1 MKLKNNLTRFAGGLF
16 ALSFLV
22 TGCSGIPTSSQV
34 YYGEEIAEDAS
45 TQFVRV
51 IARPPSIGMSPE
63 EIVRGFLDASADPS
77 ENYGI
82 ARQYLAVES
91 AGQWNPLTG
100 VEIYESSTVEVTGS
114 SETLN
119 VTASKIG
126 TISDLGRYQSGDPGS
141 EISRSFELEQDPAGQ
156 WRIAN
161 LSDGILLSSGDV
173 DRSFRSFP
181 IYFFN
186 TALTSLVTDAVLVPV
201 SNSGAATSLVRSL
214 LDGPSPYLSPVA
226 TSAFPVGT
234 ALTYGSV
241 PITNGVAQVDLSNE
255 VLGADEETRRAL
267 SAQLVWTLS
276 TLSNVSAV
284 QISVSGQALALNNV
298 GSLQTMQDWQSLST
312 MPNLDQTVLN
322 VIRSGKIF
330 SVIDEVENLKYVSQT
345 PLVFASPNVAD
356 TQIATVTADRK
367 SIQVTSTSESNFKL
381 VAQGDQISKPT
392 WDRDGNIYFSDFGQ
406 GVREVM
412 PDGSLRVVSVDASTL
427 GTSNQVKLVSVSPD
441 GVRVAVV
448 LSNGTQD
455 VIAVG
460 AIFKTDSET
469 RIIGLH
475 RIERSITSVKD
486 VAWSSSTSI
495 AAIGSDESTSDL
507 LYDVSLL
514 DGKTKLFSTP
524 IGAQQIS
531 VDGAGKLYISAV
543 DGANQLV
550 YQQSFGSWA
559 QIASGIGGFFTN

>member
-1 MKLKNNLTRFAGGLF
+1 MKLRNAKLRLTGGFL
-16 ALSFLV
+16 ALTFLL
-22 TGCSGIPTSSQV
+22 TGCAGIPTSSQV
-34 YYGEEIAEDAS
+34 YYGEEISEDTS

-51 IARPPSIGMSPE
+51 IARPPSEGMGPE

-82 ARQYLAVES
+82 ARQYLAVEI
-91 AGQWNPLTG
+91 AGKWNPLTG
-100 VEIYESSTVEVTGS
+100 IEIYESSTVEVTGDS
-114 SETLN
+114 AALN
-119 VTASKIG
+119 VTAGKIG
-126 TISDLGRYQSGDPGS
+126 TISDLGRYQSGDPGAEVS
-141 EISRSFELEQDPAGQ
+141 KSFDLEQDSAGQ
-156 WRIAN
+156 WRIGN

-186 TALTSLVTDAVLVPV
+186 TALTSLVTDTVLVPV

-255 VLGADEETRRAL
+255 VLGADEQTRRAL

-284 QISVSGQALALNNV
+284 QISVSGQPLALDNV

-312 MPNLDQTVLN
+312 SPNQDQTVLN
-322 VIRSGKIF
+322 VIRNEKIF
-330 SVIDEVENLKYVSQT
+330 SVINEAENLKYISQT
-345 PLVFASPNVAD
+345 PLVFASPDLTD

-367 SIQVTSTSESNFKL
+367 SIQVTNSAESNFKL

-412 PDGSLRVVSVDASTL
+412 PDGAIRVVSVDASTL
-427 GTSNQVKLVSVSPD
+427 GTSNQVKSVAVSSD

-475 RIERSITSVKD
+475 RIERSITSVRD
-486 VAWSSSTSI
+486 IVWSSPTSI
-495 AAIGSDESTSDL
+495 AAIGSDESKSDL
-507 LYDVSLL
+507 LFDVSLL

-524 IGAQQIS
+524 VGAQQVS
-531 VDGAGKLYISAV
+531 VDGTGKLYISAV
-543 DGANQLV
+543 DGTNQLV

>member
-1 MKLKNNLTRFAGGLF
+1 MRLRNKKLRFTGGLLAIAF
-16 ALSFLV
+16 VL
-22 TGCSGIPTSSQV
+22 TGCAGIPTSSQV
-34 YYGEEIAEDAS
+34 YYGEEISEDTS

-51 IARPPSIGMSPE
+51 IARPPSEGMSPE

-82 ARQYLAVES
+82 ARQYLAIES
-91 AGQWNPLTG
+91 AGEWNPSTG
-100 VEIYESSTVEVTGS
+100 IEIYESSTVQVSGGPEV
-114 SETLN
+114 LN
-119 VTASKIG
+119 VTGGKIG
-126 TISDLGRYQSGDPGS
+126 TISDLGRYQSADPGA
-141 EISRSFELEQDPAGQ
+141 EISKSFVLERDPAGE

-186 TALTSLVTDAVLVPV
+186 TALTSLVTDTVLVPV

-234 ALTYGSV
+234 ELTYGSV

-284 QISVSGQALALNNV
+284 QISVSGQPLALNNS
-298 GSLQTMQDWQSLST
+298 GSLQTLQDWQSLSNV
-312 MPNLDQTVLN
+312 PNQDQTILN
-322 VIRSGKIF
+322 VIRNEKIF
-330 SVIDEVENLKYVSQT
+330 SVIDEAENLKYISQT
-345 PLVFASPNVAD
+345 PLVFATPNLTG

-367 SIQVTSTSESNFKL
+367 SIQVIGSSESNFKL
-381 VAQGDQISKPT
+381 VAQGDQLSKPT
-392 WDRDGNIYFSDFGQ
+392 WDRDGNIYYSDFGQ

-412 PDGSLRVVSVDASTL
+412 PDGTIRVVSVDASTL
-427 GTSNQVKLVSVSPD
+427 GTSDQIKSVSVSAD

-475 RIERSITSVKD
+475 RIERAITSVKD
-486 VAWSSSTSI
+486 IVWSTSTSI
-495 AAIGSDESTSDL
+495 AVIGSDESKSDL
-507 LYDVSLL
+507 LFDVSLL

-524 IGAQQIS
+524 VGAQQIS
-531 VDGAGKLYISAV
+531 ADGTGKLYISAV

-550 YQQSFGSWA
+550 YQQSFGSWI
-559 QIASGIGGFFTN
+559 QITSGIGGFFTN